1 MKEKGEN
8 LMDYVLLFTK
18 KFQQQHLLR
27 QKEKRGNLRDVS
39 HAVLKF
45 RFKRQKES
53 NVKWRI
59 SV

>member
-1 MKEKGEN
+1 
-8 LMDYVLLFTK
+8 MDYVLLFTK